1 MTLVELEGLT
11 SGYQDR
17 VVLAGLDLRLEEG
30 QRLGLAGHTGSGKT
44 TLLKA
49 IMGLVT
55 PTGGVVRILGSECR
69 VNGDFTQARRVLGYL
84 FQNSDDQ
91 LFYPTVLEDVAFG
104 PLNLGASQA
113 EARAV
118 ALECLS
124 LVGLCGFEDRL
135 THRLSGGEKRLAS
148 LAGVL
153 AMRPKALL
161 LDEPTT
167 GLDPESKARVAE
179 VLRGL
184 DLALLVVSHEWD
196 FLTQVTN
203 RYFTLSHGH
212 LHEAA
217 EAPHLH
223 HHVHSLGDFPHSHD

>member
-1 MTLVELEGLT
+1 
-11 SGYQDR
+11 
-17 VVLAGLDLRLEEG
+17 
-30 QRLGLAGHTGSGKT
+30 
-44 TLLKA
+44 
-49 IMGLVT
+49 
-55 PTGGVVRILGSECR
+55 
-69 VNGDFTQARRVLGYL
+69 
-84 FQNSDDQ
+84 
-91 LFYPTVLEDVAFG
+91 VAFG
-104 PLNLGASQA
+104 PLNLGASQQ

-124 LVGLCGFEDRL
+124 MVGLCGFEDRL

>member
-1 MTLVELEGLT
+1 MTLVELTGLCC
-11 SGYQDR
+11 GYQDR
-17 VVLAGLDLRLEEG
+17 PVLADLNLRLDEG
-30 QRLGLAGHTGSGKT
+30 QRIGLAGHTGSGKT

-49 IMGLVT
+49 VMGLVT
-55 PTGGVVRILGSECR
+55 PTSGTVRILGRDCR
-69 VNGDFTQARRVLGYL
+69 QNGDFTQARRVLGYL
-84 FQNSDDQ
+84 FQHPDDQ
-91 LFYPTVLEDVAFG
+91 LFCPTVLEDVAFG
-104 PLNLGASQA
+104 PLNLGASQE
-113 EARAV
+113 EARTV

-124 LVGLCGFEDRL
+124 KVGLRGFEERL

-167 GLDPESKARVAE
+167 GLDPESKSRVAE

-196 FLTQVTN
+196 FLTQVAS

>member
-1 MTLVELEGLT
+1 MTLVELDGLT
-11 SGYQDR
+11 CGYQDR
-17 VVLAGLDLRLEEG
+17 VVLSDLNLRLEEG
-30 QRLGLAGHTGSGKT
+30 ERLGLAGHTGSGKT

-55 PTGGVVRILGSECR
+55 PTGGTVRVLGSECR
-69 VNGDFTQARRVLGYL
+69 QNGDFTQARRVLGYL

-91 LFYPTVLEDVAFG
+91 LFCPTVLEDVAFG
-104 PLNLGASQA
+104 PLNLGASQQ

-124 LVGLCGFEDRL
+124 MVGLCGFEDRL

-167 GLDPESKARVAE
+167 GLDPESKARVAG
-179 VLRGL
+179 VLCGL

>member
-1 MTLVELEGLT
+1 MTLVELEGL
-11 SGYQDR
+11 SCGYQDR
-17 VVLAGLDLRLEEG
+17 VVLADLHLRLEEG

-55 PTGGVVRILGSECR
+55 PTGGTVRVLGSECR
-69 VNGDFTQARRVLGYL
+69 KNGDFAQARRVLGYL

-91 LFYPTVLEDVAFG
+91 LFCPTVLEDVAFG
-104 PLNLGASQA
+104 PLNLGASQS

-124 LVGLCGFEDRL
+124 MVGLCGFEDRL